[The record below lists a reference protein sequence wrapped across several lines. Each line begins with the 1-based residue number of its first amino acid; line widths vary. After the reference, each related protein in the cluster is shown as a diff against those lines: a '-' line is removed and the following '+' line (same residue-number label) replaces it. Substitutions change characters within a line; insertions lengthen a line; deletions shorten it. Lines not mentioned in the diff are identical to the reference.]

1 MALSFLKNKENLI
14 KKNNLELKYEFFTI
28 FFKDLLI
35 LEKNYKIGIIMNN
48 NNDYYEKIN
57 FTLYIDKYNFHQSI
71 RRWYNN
77 QKREDI
83 FNKLNILFNEY
94 QQYIYMVKKDN
105 IYNTLCYNIIELNKK
120 LIIKLELL
128 KTTYNDINVDI
139 YIDNYIDILKYY

>member
-1 MALSFLKNKENLI
+1 MI

-35 LEKNYKIGIIMNN
+35 IEKNDKIGIIMNN

-71 RRWYNN
+71 RRWYYN

-83 FNKLNILFNEY
+83 FNKLDILFNEY

-105 IYNTLCYNIIELNKK
+105 IYNALCYNIIELNKK

-128 KTTYNDINVDI
+128 KTTYNDMNIDI
-139 YIDNYIDILKYY
+139 HIDNYIDILKYY

>member
-35 LEKNYKIGIIMNN
+35 LEKNDKIGIIMNN